1 LVQLCEFSKSQE
13 WKLLYRASRDGFSAT
28 NFRSK
33 CNEIEK
39 TLTVITSESGNVF
52 GGYTDKAWTSG
63 NAEYITDP
71 NAFIFSLINKENKPF
86 KVICSDGGIDAI
98 MCNSSYGPTFGI
110 CPSDIFIADNSNTNS
125 CLCNF
130 GNKYKHPDFIFRSE
144 KAKNILAGS
153 YDFKTIEI
161 EVYTKDN

>member
-1 LVQLCEFSKSQE
+1 M
-13 WKLLYRASRDGFSAT
+13 YRASRDGFSAT

-71 NAFIFSLINKENKPF
+71 NAFIFSLINKKNKPF
-86 KVICSDGGIDAI
+86 KVVCPDGGQDSIR
-98 MCNSSYGPTFGI
+98 CGPTHGPTFGRA
-110 CPSDIFIADNSNTNS
+110 PADIHIAENSNTNELS
-125 CLCNF
+125 FCNF
-130 GNKYKHPDFIFRSE
+130 GNTYKHPDYPVGTI
-144 KAKNILAGS
+144 KAINIMAGS
-153 YDFKTIEI
+153 KLFKTTEI
-161 EVYTKDN
+161 EVYTKVN

>member
-1 LVQLCEFSKSQE
+1 LVQLCEFSQCQE
-13 WKLLYRASRDGFSAT
+13 WELLYRASRDGFSAED
-28 NFRSK
+28 FHSK
-33 CNEIEK
+33 CNGTEN
-39 TLTVITSESGNVF
+39 TLTVIKSESGNVF
-52 GGYTDKAWTSG
+52 GGYTGKAWSS
-63 NAEYITDP
+63 NCKFVSDP

>member
-1 LVQLCEFSKSQE
+1 M
-13 WKLLYRASRDGFSAT
+13 YRASRDGFSAT

-71 NAFIFSLINKENKPF
+71 NAFIFSLVNKEDKPF
-86 KVICSDGGIDAI
+86 KVTCSDGANYAI
-98 MCNSSYGPTFGI
+98 WFAFHCGPSFGSYPCDLHIVG
-110 CPSDIFIADNSNTNS
+110 DSNTN
-125 CLCNF
+125 
-130 GNKYKHPDFIFRSE
+130 
-144 KAKNILAGS
+144 
-153 YDFKTIEI
+153 
-161 EVYTKDN
+161 